1 MPDARAR
8 RRRDKRKARVA
19 TPPRDKHGHLL
30 IGAAIG
36 AIGGG
41 IAAIAW
47 MGDNN
52 PDAIA
57 PATQWL
63 ILAAGYASGAV
74 VGGYAL
80 ASCRAAILR
89 RRQRKLSRPTD
100 CHGRPLG

>member
-19 TPPRDKHGHLL
+19 TPPRDKHGYLL

-80 ASCRAAILR
+80 ASCRAAMLR
-89 RRQRKLSRPTD
+89 RSQRRLRQPTD
-100 CHGRPLG
+100 SHGRRP

>member
-1 MPDARAR
+1 MPDARSR

-19 TPPRDKHGHLL
+19 RPPRVKHLYFL

-47 MGDNN
+47 MGANN

-80 ASCRAAILR
+80 ASCRAAMLR
-89 RRQRKLSRPTD
+89 RSQRRLRQPTD
-100 CHGRPLG
+100 SHGRRP